1 METTKSL
8 CQICVYTVHVP
19 MKKFHL
25 FEPWNLFAKLSWAH
39 VCTVYVPMIILV
51 KRGQKLCSGAGGGVF
66 FNPKILIKASPS
78 MRISQS
84 PCQVFPNLCF
94 CNFMFLWLFLWKGAK
109 IAWGARGLLF
119 LTPKSLLRHSHL
131 WEQLNIFV
139 KLSQTH
145 VSLVYVPMI
154 IVFERGAEMTPPV

>member
-1 METTKSL
+1 
-8 CQICVYTVHVP
+8 
-19 MKKFHL
+19 
-25 FEPWNLFAKLSWAH
+25 
-39 VCTVYVPMIILV
+39 MIIFV
-51 KRGQKLCSGAGGGVF
+51 KRVQNFIYLNLEISLQSFPELMFIQFMFLWLFLWKGDKNCVVGQGGGVF

-84 PCQVFPNLCF
+84 PCQVFLNLCF

-154 IVFERGAEMTPPV
+154 IVFERGAKMTPPV